1 MPKSKSNTKIY
12 YERFED
18 AIERNRPKIAGVR
31 ERLEKAGVKYV
42 LSSWI
47 DLHGIPK
54 TKPVPMSDFE
64 ELCLGKMGPIH
75 SPIHMD
81 GTTQRQ

>member
-1 MPKSKSNTKIY
+1 MTSTNDAADKTVYCETI
-12 YERFED
+12 EE
-18 AIERNRPKIAGVR
+18 AIERNRPRIPDVR

-42 LSSWI
+42 LSCWI

-64 ELCLGKMGPIH
+64 VLCLGGGPY
-75 SPIHMD
+75 
-81 GTTQRQ
+81 GE